1 MHYTIQKVIN
11 RNPYLFGGG
20 YEHGEYLG
28 KPVYMAKYDGC
39 HPIET
44 LYFPKLKECKAWLN
58 KIKATY
64 TRIK

>member
-20 YEHGEYLG
+20 YDEQYVD
-28 KPVYMAKYDGC
+28 KPVYLAKYVLC
-39 HPIET
+39 QPAEE

>member
-11 RNPYLFGGG
+11 KNPYLFGGD
-20 YEHGEYLG
+20 YDKNYVN

-39 HPIET
+39 QIGEEIYS
-44 LYFPKLKECKAWLN
+44 LKLKQIKSWLN
-58 KIKATY
+58 KINATY

>member
-11 RNPYLFGGG
+11 KNPYLFSGG
-20 YEHGEYLG
+20 YDEDYVN

-39 HPIET
+39 HRGEEI
-44 LYFPKLKECKAWLN
+44 YFPKLKECKSWLN
-58 KIKATY
+58 KINATY